1 MCTGWGTRR
10 RGEGVEAAM
19 RRPGGH
25 GSFPMHTPPESGFWV
40 GKTVATKKGGLLDVG
55 IKIAGEE
62 VFTRPQ
68 SEVSKW
74 LV

>member
-1 MCTGWGTRR
+1 MFNSVKLGKK
-10 RGEGVEAAM
+10 VHVPASA
-19 RRPGGH
+19 
-25 GSFPMHTPPESGFWV
+25 FPTHTPPESGFWV

-68 SEVSKW
+68 SEVSMW